1 MNVIAWL
8 MLANILMMCINL
20 WVLYDAMV
28 IANLLEEMHTKSFGR
43 FSELLNK
50 LSDLNKNISVDH
62 ISVDHIEKNK

>member
-1 MNVIAWL
+1 

-28 IANLLEEMHTKSFGR
+28 IANLLEEMHTKNWGR

-50 LSDLNKNISVDH
+50 LSDLNKNNIIDH